1 MNAKQIK
8 KLRKL
13 VKPIQ
18 VEWLQ
23 TLLPDEQATTITVDN
38 VEGLLMNNQRYFT
51 LLGTGLNNF
60 AGKALLLSHDDEGE
74 TTATNWT
81 LQDVKN
87 MVEWLPETHR
97 ETPYMEFFAWK

>member
-1 MNAKQIK
+1 VNAKQIK

-38 VEGLLMNNQRYFT
+38 VEGLLPEQTHAFGQGQLHMSYMTDKWIMKYLKKYPNI
-51 LLGTGLNNF
+51 
-60 AGKALLLSHDDEGE
+60 
-74 TTATNWT
+74 TTYKE
-81 LQDVKN
+81 L
-87 MVEWLPETHR
+87 
-97 ETPYMEFFAWK
+97 MEVSDNG

>member
-38 VEGLLMNNQRYFT
+38 VEGLLPEQTHAFGQGQLHMSYMTDKWIMKYLKQYPNI
-51 LLGTGLNNF
+51 
-60 AGKALLLSHDDEGE
+60 
-74 TTATNWT
+74 TTYKE
-81 LQDVKN
+81 L
-87 MVEWLPETHR
+87 
-97 ETPYMEFFAWK
+97 MEVSDNE

>member
-1 MNAKQIK
+1 VNAKQIK

-38 VEGLLMNNQRYFT
+38 VEGLLPEQTHAFGQGQLHISYMTDKWIMKYLKQYPNI
-51 LLGTGLNNF
+51 
-60 AGKALLLSHDDEGE
+60 
-74 TTATNWT
+74 TTYKE
-81 LQDVKN
+81 L
-87 MVEWLPETHR
+87 
-97 ETPYMEFFAWK
+97 MEVSDNG

>member
-23 TLLPDEQATTITVDN
+23 TLLPEDQAMTITVNN
-38 VEGLLMNNQRYFT
+38 VEGLLPEQTHAFGQGQLHMSYMTDKWIMKYLKQYPNI
-51 LLGTGLNNF
+51 
-60 AGKALLLSHDDEGE
+60 
-74 TTATNWT
+74 TTYKE
-81 LQDVKN
+81 L
-87 MVEWLPETHR
+87 
-97 ETPYMEFFAWK
+97 MEVSGNG

>member
-23 TLLPDEQATTITVDN
+23 TLLPDEQAMTITVDN
-38 VEGLLMNNQRYFT
+38 VEGLLPEQTHAFGQGQLHMSYMTDKWIMKYLKQYPNI
-51 LLGTGLNNF
+51 
-60 AGKALLLSHDDEGE
+60 
-74 TTATNWT
+74 TTYKE
-81 LQDVKN
+81 L
-87 MVEWLPETHR
+87 
-97 ETPYMEFFAWK
+97 MEVSGNG

>member
-1 MNAKQIK
+1 MNQKQIK

-38 VEGLLMNNQRYFT
+38 VEGLLPEQTHAFGQGQLHMSYMTDKWIMKYLKQYPNI
-51 LLGTGLNNF
+51 
-60 AGKALLLSHDDEGE
+60 
-74 TTATNWT
+74 TTYKE
-81 LQDVKN
+81 L
-87 MVEWLPETHR
+87 
-97 ETPYMEFFAWK
+97 MEISDNE

>member
-38 VEGLLMNNQRYFT
+38 VEGLLPEQTHAFGQGQLHMSYMTYKWIMKYLKQYPNI
-51 LLGTGLNNF
+51 
-60 AGKALLLSHDDEGE
+60 
-74 TTATNWT
+74 TTYKE
-81 LQDVKN
+81 L
-87 MVEWLPETHR
+87 
-97 ETPYMEFFAWK
+97 MEVSDNG